1 MSSDALFDTPLNAAG
16 APQRPTT
23 IGVLPCY
30 LELYDEVLEEGATRS
45 ARAFTEVIR
54 AEYEGRNVGVVAA
67 PACRTPHEF
76 GKAVESF
83 EAAEV
88 DAIVTLH
95 LAYSPSLAAIDA
107 ICSTDLPLL
116 VLDTTPDFSFGFA
129 QTEDRILFNHGI
141 HGVQDF
147 CNLLRRRNRPFSI
160 DAGHWKESD
169 AIDRTISRIRGIS
182 AARGFRNQR
191 VGIVGSPFHGMG
203 DFAVPFDQLNS
214 TFGITVVEATSDSIA
229 KLMPAEEAEVVR
241 EEIETDL
248 DRFEVA
254 GIPHASHIE
263 SVAAGLA
270 LRRWMVNESLGA
282 VTVNFRDIT
291 GRPGLPVVP
300 FLEASKAMAR
310 GIGYAGEGDVLT
322 AALCAA
328 VASVNR
334 ETTFTEMFCPDWESG
349 LIFMSHMGEVN
360 IEITASKPVLE
371 LRPYSFS
378 EADEPVIAAGCLR
391 PGSAMLFNVAPGSDN
406 TFSLI
411 AAPVKVC
418 DNSGDESI
426 RTGIRGWI
434 KPAMELP
441 GFLEHYSS
449 AGGTHH
455 CILCYDVD
463 LRFAQGF
470 ASALGWHFIP
480 ITSEGDGS

>member
-1 MSSDALFDTPLNAAG
+1 MSGGGPVNTPLSAAG
-16 APQRPTT
+16 QPRRPT

-30 LELYDEVLEEGATRS
+30 LELYDEILDEDATRS
-45 ARAFTEVIR
+45 AKAFTDVIQ

-67 PACRTPHEF
+67 PACRNSREF
-76 GKAVESF
+76 GEAVAAF

-95 LAYSPSLAAIDA
+95 LAYSPSLESIDA
-107 ICSTDLPLL
+107 ICSTDLPVL

-147 CNLLRRRNRPFSI
+147 CNLLSRRDRQFSI

-169 AIDRTISRIRGIS
+169 VIDRTVSTIRGIS
-182 AARGFRNQR
+182 AAKGFRNQR
-191 VGIVGSPFHGMG
+191 VGIVGRPFHGMG
-203 DFAVPFDQLNS
+203 DFAVTFDQLEER
-214 TFGITVVEATSDSIA
+214 FGITVVEATSDSIA
-229 KLMPAEEAEVVR
+229 KLMPAADSDDVR
-241 EEIETDL
+241 EEIESDL

-254 GIPHASHIE
+254 GLPRASHPE
-263 SVAAGLA
+263 SVAAGLG
-270 LRRWMVNESLGA
+270 LRQWIVEESLA
-282 VTVNFRDIT
+282 AMTFNFRDIT

-328 VASVNR
+328 VARVNR
-334 ETTFTEMFCPDWESG
+334 ETTFTEMFCPDWEGG

-360 IEITASKPVLE
+360 IDITASKPVLE
-371 LRPYSFS
+371 LRPYPFS
-378 EADEPVIAAGCLR
+378 EADQPVIAAGCLR
-391 PGSAMLFNVAPGSDN
+391 PGAAMLLNVAPGHGN
-406 TFSLI
+406 TFALI
-411 AAPVKVC
+411 AVPVEVC

-434 KPAMELP
+434 KPSMEIAD
-441 GFLEHYSS
+441 FLEHYSR

-455 CILCYDVD
+455 CIVSYDID

-470 ASALGWHFIP
+470 ASALGWAFTVIG
-480 ITSEGDGS
+480 SEGD